1 MFKILQRKNKKKKK
15 NIKKKK
21 KNLKKF
27 LIEKKKKKKKKKKIF
42 LIFRVS
48 RLRIYCSIK
57 TMQENMQVSEPNLSL
72 EAMIEDEREHQNTQK
87 WCIYYMYHDRRLLDI
102 EIQRD
107 TDRQIEKEV
116 KKFLRT
122 HIQYYRVNTY
132 VEATNIL
139 VFKRRLICE
148 FTFRIKDGNNPIT
161 EEKGVSYIFLRHR
174 RADRY

>member
-1 MFKILQRKNKKKKK
+1 
-15 NIKKKK
+15 
-21 KNLKKF
+21 
-27 LIEKKKKKKKKKKIF
+27 
-42 LIFRVS
+42 
-48 RLRIYCSIK
+48 
-57 TMQENMQVSEPNLSL
+57 MQENMQVSEPNLSL
-72 EAMIEDEREHQNTQK
+72 EALIEDEREHQNTQK
-87 WCIYYMYHDRRLLDI
+87 WRIYYMYHDRRLLDI

-148 FTFRIKDGNNPIT
+148 FTFIIKDENNPIT

-174 RADRY
+174 RAD